1 MKANPMN
8 ANLSIKTTM
17 KRSFAI
23 LALSALSFSFTMATE
38 TDASAAGATAF
49 TVAQRMP
56 AQSLVTLKR
65 DVAQARAID
74 SKPFVNVNALVTNA
88 PEADAKARGRK
99 AATAQYLAKLGPSAL
114 MPMLEMLAIEAPKG
128 VPADALPSV
137 RRDLIEAVGLL
148 RDAKAL
154 PVLTAILDDKSEDA
168 DTTRSAA
175 EAVARLNSDE
185 AATRILIALDASSGE
200 RTRAILAGMGECRRM
215 KITEALAS
223 RLRSNTDEATGRVIA
238 RSLSRAGNAW
248 AWQTAADK
256 TDEARIREAA
266 ARALVDGFVHQT
278 GEARDAAAKALL
290 VVDDSHTPAL
300 IADAR
305 KAASPDLQK
314 ALDDLAA
321 KLAHNP
327 TR

>member
-17 KRSFAI
+17 KRFFAI
-23 LALSALSFSFTMATE
+23 LALSAVPLSFTMATE

-74 SKPFVNVNALVTNA
+74 SKPFVNVNTLVTNA

-185 AATRILIALDASSGE
+185 AATRILTALDASSGE

-305 KAASPDLQK
+305 KSASPDLQK
-314 ALDDLAA
+314 ALDDLAT